1 MLPTEQVHEGKKIYS
16 NDDNSSVKVKDLIS
30 DVITKIGREGVCRR

>member
-16 NDDNSSVKVKDLIS
+16 NDDNSSVKVKGLIS
-30 DVITKIGREGVCRR
+30 DKIKRLEERSVRRC